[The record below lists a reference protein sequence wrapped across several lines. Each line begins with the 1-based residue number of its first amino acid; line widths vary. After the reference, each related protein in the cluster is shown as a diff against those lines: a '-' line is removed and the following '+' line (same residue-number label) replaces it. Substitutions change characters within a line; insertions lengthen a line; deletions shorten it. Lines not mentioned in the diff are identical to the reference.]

1 MYARIQSIFIK
12 GGYTQEAVKELAKV
26 EKIHITSAQER
37 DLALMI
43 LRLPEY
49 IDGVFYD
56 LQLNKICFMLYDI
69 SCRIGAFYKTNKV
82 LGSPEEKS
90 RILLLEA
97 TRVCM
102 KKLFELLGMKTLDR
116 L

>member
-1 MYARIQSIFIK
+1 MNLSI
-12 GGYTQEAVKELAKV
+12 T
-26 EKIHITSAQER
+26 EKFTITSSQER

-49 IDGVFYD
+49 IDGVFFD
-56 LQLNKICFMLYDI
+56 LQINKICNMLYDI
-69 SCRIGAFYKTNKV
+69 SCRIGSFYKSNKV

-90 RILLLEA
+90 RILLLQA
-97 TRVCM
+97 TAVCM
-102 KKLFELLGMKTLDR
+102 KKVFDLLGMKTLDH